1 MIYPKNRPNQACDNW
16 SITTKTDT
24 VDSVAPTKKIRI
36 KNNTQE
42 WFDDEITEAIKI
54 REKYFKKFKK
64 SNLQRL

>member
-1 MIYPKNRPNQACDNW
+1 M
-16 SITTKTDT
+16 
-24 VDSVAPTKKIRI
+24 

-42 WFDDEITEAIKI
+42 WFDDEITEAIKV